1 MYYTTYTLVENTVRL
16 SSSRRLFVLAFVEI
30 KWLVSAWCS
39 STLLDTSGPVVTLI
53 VVVIVMF
60 VTKPIYTVAMT
71 TQMKC
76 KNIVDF
82 WN

>member
-1 MYYTTYTLVENTVRL
+1 MYYTTYTLVENTVKL
-16 SSSRRLFVLAFVEI
+16 SSSRRLFVLVFLES

-39 STLLDTSGPVVTLI
+39 STLLDSSGPVVTRI
-53 VVVIVMF
+53 VDVMVMF

-76 KNIVDF
+76 KNIVEF
-82 WN
+82 CK